1 MKEKSPMPCFVS
13 VTLGLGSVAFC
24 IAAIALFLLAGNLEN
39 LPGGED
45 EIITALRTAGNT
57 LAVVTAVFSAA
68 GIAFGIAGVAGKR
81 PARRNAITGIIS
93 SAAAVLVPLGLL
105 GLMMFV

>member
-1 MKEKSPMPCFVS
+1 MKEKSPLPCFVS

-39 LPGGED
+39 LPGGEN
-45 EIITALRTAGNT
+45 EVITALRTAGNT
-57 LAVVTAVFSAA
+57 LTVVTAVFSAA
-68 GIAFGIAGVAGKR
+68 GIVFGIVGATGKR
-81 PARRNAITGIIS
+81 PARWHAIAGIIS
-93 SAAAVLVPLGLL
+93 SAAAVLVPLGFL